1 MGSIRGPAA
10 IASGEVA
17 GAGLDVF
24 LKEPPGENAL
34 FQLESVVATPHI
46 AGSTEEAQEI
56 VGIRIVEQM
65 VEYLKGGAALNAV
78 NMPPMTADQY
88 RTLKPYIVLA
98 ERLGQFLSHVTVGN
112 AHTIRLVYFGRL
124 AEQNTQV
131 LRNAALAGV
140 LNRSLEYRANVVNA
154 MQIATQRGTS
164 LDRLMAQIFG
174 DAAKEDPS
182 SVLRVF
188 VLAHYREYFGLM
200 TSVVSFTAVA
210 GEGPP
215 YSMAEKR

>member
-1 MGSIRGPAA
+1 MDNNLKSSDAYLWMGRKTC
-10 IASGEVA
+10 V
-17 GAGLDVF
+17 
-24 LKEPPGENAL
+24 
-34 FQLESVVATPHI
+34 
-46 AGSTEEAQEI
+46 
-56 VGIRIVEQM
+56 
-65 VEYLKGGAALNAV
+65 
-78 NMPPMTADQY
+78 
-88 RTLKPYIVLA
+88 
-98 ERLGQFLSHVTVGN
+98 
-112 AHTIRLVYFGRL
+112 
-124 AEQNTQV
+124 
-131 LRNAALAGV
+131 
-140 LNRSLEYRANVVNA
+140 SLENDFWDCIE
-154 MQIATQRGTS
+154 QIATQRGTS